1 MPMMFGFAQQRRRML
16 DAEAQRLTEELP
28 PLGVLRMYLTG
39 DYAVGIV
46 TPDTVLELLIV
57 QKTTEPYHRR
67 ADFFFADVRPRLGTR
82 FLVYTPEEFESLENE
97 DPVIRRAVEQGEIL
111 IGG

>member
-39 DYAVGIV
+39 DYALGNVA
-46 TPDTVLELLIV
+46 PDTGLELLIV
-57 QKTTEPYHRR
+57 QETDEPYHRR
-67 ADFFFADVRPRLGTR
+67 ADFFVAHVRPRLGTR
-82 FLVYTPEEFESLENE
+82 FIVYTPAEFEELESE
-97 DPVIRRAVEQGEIL
+97 DPVIRAAVDSGELL
-111 IGG
+111 IG